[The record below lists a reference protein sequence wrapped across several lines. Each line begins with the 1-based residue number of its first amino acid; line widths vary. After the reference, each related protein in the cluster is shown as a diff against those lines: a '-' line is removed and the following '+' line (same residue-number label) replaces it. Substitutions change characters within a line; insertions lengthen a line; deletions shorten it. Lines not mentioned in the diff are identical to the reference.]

1 MKDKFTKLQKSV
13 YWFFIIIAPLS
24 LFTIKIDS
32 PPIFVWLAGTLG
44 LISAINRLRFE
55 PYIILKSITGV
66 AVIIYS
72 IALGLLFYN
81 YMLDLL
87 E

>member
-1 MKDKFTKLQKSV
+1 MNDKFTKSQIGI

-24 LFTIKIDS
+24 LLTIEIDS

-44 LISAINRLRFE
+44 LVSAINRLRFE
-55 PYIILKSITGV
+55 QHIILKSIAGV

-81 YMLDLL
+81 YILDLL
-87 E
+87 A